1 MTPPGH
7 FAHAHSTLRPCA
19 GPVDTGA
26 DIDIGIDFHVD
37 HDCIGESQL
46 RPVLRPLLGLR
57 INPASPS
64 LSTPHLGSAPSIPL
78 DGIPSC
84 HLAPPRTATTL
95 YTYQHTIHAHPLL
108 SDSRLSTLIFPLLH
122 AYEAPPLLLFTVHT
136 RPTVND

>member
-108 SDSRLSTLIFPLLH
+108 SDSRLYSHISAASRLRGAALVVIYSTYTPD
-122 AYEAPPLLLFTVHT
+122 
-136 RPTVND
+136 RK